1 MTRLQQN
8 KVFQIEA
15 LQELLQTTKD
25 LMNVAIFISENMD
38 NEVRDLSNNIAE
50 IPAEAKNHSL
60 DALLDNKFEKSDFQD
75 CINKLEKVLTK
86 LIDEIPSYDKAS
98 GSLVKEITSITQ
110 RLNNTARQYKSTIK
124 TGMADISLDAYLT
137 QLDNI
142 RLATGADKTGKELDT
157 ILAGLK
163 GLRVFSAEYSSDPVN
178 LATGNFAYE
187 KTDLVVGGAT
197 SLKLVRS
204 YNSLNDQIGTLGKDW
219 IHNFEMKFKI
229 LDDRIKVTFEDGKV
243 EEYIKD
249 EEIYVAKKIDS
260 GTIEKKD
267 NGYILTCQDGKIY
280 TFDLSGK
287 WTEKEDRAGN
297 RFVLSYDKNGYLEK
311 VRNREVAFYFSYDES
326 RLVLVKDNSG
336 REVKYSYEEGKL
348 VKVENDLGQSYQFEY
363 DQFNKLKEI
372 INPRDTKSVQNIFDS
387 EGRTI
392 KQFFPDGGEMSYE
405 YVDEEQK
412 IILTEQNGNK
422 IEYIHDDAFRN
433 TEIIYE
439 DGKIVRSF
447 NEQGDK
453 VKEIDK
459 NGNVTEYNYDESGNI
474 TTIIR
479 PIGDDVEIY
488 YNDKN
493 NITKVIEN
501 GEERTFLYNEKGRM
515 ISSKDGIGRVINIEY
530 DSKGK
535 IAKYTKADGSELEF
549 TRDRKGN
556 VTCLKNE
563 TGAKT
568 EYEYDKL
575 NRVIRSVDG
584 NGNETKFTYDTSNR
598 IVQVENASKNTR
610 KYTYNLADKITKI
623 EDFNGEVI
631 SAEYNELNKISQL
644 KNQAGDIVEYSY
656 DLMWNISKI
665 MDENG
670 AEVKY
675 LYDKLNRLACIQN
688 PLNQEQKYSYDPNGN
703 IREITQNN
711 GSKIQ
716 YTYDEMNRRTSIQ
729 DADGAVTKYKYSKHG
744 EIAEIEDALGN
755 TTQFKY
761 DSVGQMIEKVDKL
774 GHKTTMSYTKLGKI
788 ETITYANGS
797 VVSYSYYP
805 GGKLKSVCLPDG
817 NTETYEYDLNGN
829 LSRKMNSLGH
839 SYTYVYDE
847 LDQVIE
853 IINPEG
859 NAREFCYDVV
869 GNVTKTEDENG
880 NITHYYY
887 SCVGNLIRVVDA
899 LGNESC
905 YDYNKTGQLTRVEQY
920 GLIDAEL
927 GAVEKQ
933 KEAAQV
939 TLYEYDLLGRVTSV
953 TDSLGNKELLEY
965 NEMGNVVKKEDKEG
979 FTTAYEYSETGNL
992 THILYADKKEVAFSY
1007 NPLKQLIQIE
1017 DWLGTTTAKLDAL
1030 GRPLEIKDFK
1040 EEEVRY
1046 TWGSMGERTQVSYP
1060 DGTAVDYTYNE
1071 AMKLIS
1077 LAVNG
1082 EEKASYHYDSLGRLT
1097 SKVLGNGIQTDY
1109 TYNAFHR
1116 YESLIHHDREGI
1128 LDRYDYHYDAVQ
1140 NKIGITKARRDLEED
1155 TGEFRYHYDEL
1166 HRLTHVWKDDT
1177 SIANYEYDA
1186 FGNRITSTEKQ
1197 QSKQYHYNK
1206 NNQLIETITNDE
1218 VQAFKYDKRGNLLEK
1233 RVQEEVDSTYTFDA
1247 RNHLAKITQAGMQS
1261 QFVYN
1266 GLGSRVERQKYDLDK
1281 QQLLA
1286 SEKMLNDYTKTDH
1299 HLLTSQTEE
1308 GHQNYFWDNE
1318 TILGAISA
1326 EKDVEQFYLDD
1337 QLGSPIRLIE
1347 NGNVQA
1353 TYGYDTF
1360 GSPLSQTNSTPPR
1373 FGFTGHQTEEVG
1385 NLYFA
1390 EKRYLDAEEGRFISE
1405 DTVKGSIYVPKT
1417 MHAYAYCF
1425 NQPVDFIDTDGAFPS
1440 VKDFQ
1445 DGLSNVKDSVVNAW
1459 DSGVDTVKDFWD
1471 NNVVGTDQILKDDKE
1486 GNIAHRITQHVGGD
1500 FIVYEE
1506 NSETEK
1512 GSWSINIP
1520 GISIPFGDTTNSM
1533 NTSINLTD
1541 KSITTSYNS
1550 NGKNGETV
1558 SLGYTLD
1565 TKGGSYSMGSGV
1577 TSETGLSD
1585 MYTDTEDYFHW
1596 EDMPVKE
1603 ILEAL
1608 GYSVVGSLAIIGL
1621 AMDDA
1626 TGVLVADDVFIPVAA
1641 KEIMKSWVR
1650 VGAACA
1656 GGI

>member
-1 MTRLQQN
+1 
-8 KVFQIEA
+8 
-15 LQELLQTTKD
+15 
-25 LMNVAIFISENMD
+25 
-38 NEVRDLSNNIAE
+38 
-50 IPAEAKNHSL
+50 
-60 DALLDNKFEKSDFQD
+60 
-75 CINKLEKVLTK
+75 
-86 LIDEIPSYDKAS
+86 
-98 GSLVKEITSITQ
+98 
-110 RLNNTARQYKSTIK
+110 
-124 TGMADISLDAYLT
+124 
-137 QLDNI
+137 
-142 RLATGADKTGKELDT
+142 
-157 ILAGLK
+157 
-163 GLRVFSAEYSSDPVN
+163 
-178 LATGNFAYE
+178 
-187 KTDLVVGGAT
+187 
-197 SLKLVRS
+197 
-204 YNSLNDQIGTLGKDW
+204 
-219 IHNFEMKFKI
+219 
-229 LDDRIKVTFEDGKV
+229 
-243 EEYIKD
+243 
-249 EEIYVAKKIDS
+249 
-260 GTIEKKD
+260 
-267 NGYILTCQDGKIY
+267 
-280 TFDLSGK
+280 
-287 WTEKEDRAGN
+287 
-297 RFVLSYDKNGYLEK
+297 
-311 VRNREVAFYFSYDES
+311 
-326 RLVLVKDNSG
+326 
-336 REVKYSYEEGKL
+336 
-348 VKVENDLGQSYQFEY
+348 
-363 DQFNKLKEI
+363 
-372 INPRDTKSVQNIFDS
+372 
-387 EGRTI
+387 
-392 KQFFPDGGEMSYE
+392 
-405 YVDEEQK
+405 
-412 IILTEQNGNK
+412 
-422 IEYIHDDAFRN
+422 
-433 TEIIYE
+433 
-439 DGKIVRSF
+439 
-447 NEQGDK
+447 
-453 VKEIDK
+453 
-459 NGNVTEYNYDESGNI
+459 
-474 TTIIR
+474 
-479 PIGDDVEIY
+479 
-488 YNDKN
+488 
-493 NITKVIEN
+493 
-501 GEERTFLYNEKGRM
+501 
-515 ISSKDGIGRVINIEY
+515 
-530 DSKGK
+530 
-535 IAKYTKADGSELEF
+535 
-549 TRDRKGN
+549 
-556 VTCLKNE
+556 
-563 TGAKT
+563 
-568 EYEYDKL
+568 
-575 NRVIRSVDG
+575 
-584 NGNETKFTYDTSNR
+584 
-598 IVQVENASKNTR
+598 
-610 KYTYNLADKITKI
+610 
-623 EDFNGEVI
+623 
-631 SAEYNELNKISQL
+631 
-644 KNQAGDIVEYSY
+644 
-656 DLMWNISKI
+656 MWNISKI
-665 MDENG
+665 TDENG

-829 LSRKMNSLGH
+829 LSRKTNSLGH

-905 YDYNKTGQLTRVEQY
+905 YDYNKTSQLTRVEQY

-939 TLYEYDLLGRVTSV
+939 TLYEYDLLGRVTSI

-965 NEMGNVVKKEDKEG
+965 DEMGNVVKKEDKEG

-1281 QQLLA
+1281 PQLLA

-1326 EKDVEQFYLDD
+1326 EKEVEQFYLDD

-1459 DSGVDTVKDFWD
+1459 DSGVDTMKDFWD
-1471 NNVVGTDQILKDDKE
+1471 NNVVGTDEILKEDKE
-1486 GNIAHRITQHVGGD
+1486 GNIVHRITQHIGGD
-1500 FIVYEE
+1500 FIVH
-1506 NSETEK
+1506 EK
-1512 GSWSINIP
+1512 NKKTKEGSWSINIP
-1520 GISIPFGDTTNSM
+1520 EIPVPFSDASISL
-1533 NTSINLTD
+1533 SINLND
-1541 KSITTSYNS
+1541 MSISNSYNFK
-1550 NGKNGETV
+1550 GKNGEVT
-1558 SLGYTLD
+1558 SFAMTMD
-1565 TKGGSYSMGSGV
+1565 KKGFDGSVKSGV
-1577 TSETGLSD
+1577 TSVTGLSD
-1585 MYTDTEDYFHW
+1585 MYIYSDSDTDIPW